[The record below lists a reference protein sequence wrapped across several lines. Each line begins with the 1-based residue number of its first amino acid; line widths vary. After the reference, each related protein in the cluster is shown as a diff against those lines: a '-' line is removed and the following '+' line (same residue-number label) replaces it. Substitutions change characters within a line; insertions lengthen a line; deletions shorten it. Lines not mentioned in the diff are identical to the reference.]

1 MIPFSR
7 TSFGIILIL
16 LLACSQAKGQVPT
29 PQQQI
34 GAAVKAAPKQMRP
47 GARVLG
53 YNESGALVTLRK
65 GSNKLVCLADAPSD
79 QRFHVSCYAASMEP
93 FMKRGRELR
102 SQGLNHSQVD
112 SVRKA
117 EIESG
122 QLDYP
127 DHPAALYSLSGPGD
141 GFDYINGSIRE
152 ASRLYVIYVPFQSEE
167 TTALSE
173 TPMGKGA
180 PWLMEPGL
188 PWAHVMISGEKIN
201 NRKE

>member
-1 MIPFSR
+1 MIPFLR

-16 LLACSQAKGQVPT
+16 SLACSQARGQGPT

-34 GAAVKAAPKQMRP
+34 RAAVSAAPKQMRP

-53 YNESGALVTLRK
+53 FNESGALVTLRK
-65 GSNKLVCLADAPSD
+65 GSNNLVCLADDPSD

-102 SQGLNHSQVD
+102 AQGLNHSQVD

-117 EIESG
+117 EINSG
-122 QLDYP
+122 QLEYP
-127 DHPAALYSLSGPGD
+127 RHPAALYSLSGPGD
-141 GFDYINGSIRE
+141 GFDYTKGSIRE
-152 ASRLYVIYVPFQSEE
+152 ASRLYVLYVPFQSEK
-167 TTALSE
+167 TTALTE
-173 TPMGKGA
+173 TPIGKGA